1 MEIKN
6 LVFFK
11 LLKKVLPSNTNIF
24 VICSVKYHFT
34 EVMTTN
40 LEKKIDF
47 FSEDTLC
54 YISDTK
60 VFKYY
65 ESHFLM
71 FAKGNNCKGKN
82 ENKVVLYI

>member
-1 MEIKN
+1 
-6 LVFFK
+6 
-11 LLKKVLPSNTNIF
+11 
-24 VICSVKYHFT
+24 
-34 EVMTTN
+34 MTTN

-65 ESHFLM
+65 ESHFLILM
-71 FAKGNNCKGKN
+71 LQHFQTDLTPLAIPELEYLPTHKT
-82 ENKVVLYI
+82 